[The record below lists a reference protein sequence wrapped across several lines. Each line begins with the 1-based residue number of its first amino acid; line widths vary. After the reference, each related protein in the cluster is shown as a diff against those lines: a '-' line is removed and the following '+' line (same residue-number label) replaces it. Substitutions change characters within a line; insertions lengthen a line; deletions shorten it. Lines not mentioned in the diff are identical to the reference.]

1 MAKTA
6 LNIPFTVE
14 GIENYYQNIKMIL
27 SLADKWSIPKDDLLL
42 FLKGLKAIDDIKV
55 GSLSI
60 FGLL

>member
-1 MAKTA
+1 MTKTA

-42 FLKGLKAIDDIKV
+42 FLKGLKAIDDPK
-55 GSLSI
+55 LSN
-60 FGLL
+60 

>member
-42 FLKGLKAIDDIKV
+42 FFKGPQ
-55 GSLSI
+55 GY
-60 FGLL
+60 